1 MDQEIRT
8 TQALHTYGP
17 GAIADFP
24 ELSVIVLSHDISQN
38 KNKTKNGVYWG
49 EDYEKPANVLLDE
62 RLSIAFNVEC
72 FVSPPHSDSAQNAC
86 IQTVRFPTILQCPQS
101 GELFD
106 IHQLEKDKNLYIDRS
121 SREERTVD
129 ETFSGFKSP
138 LNKSR
143 TLIPV
148 RFVIATED
156 GHLDDFPFD
165 WYVHTK
171 SKKPGEV
178 GRGNRLFLKTKGS
191 TASLK
196 NLILESRRQNGDLI
210 CRVSL
215 EKIFDQEDTFVDLEN
230 KMNDYLQFVNGKM
243 PKPWLGRNDETS
255 SFLQFPIDDVHW
267 PPYSKSSS
275 DEDKKVQLRKY
286 PRTLQRGAGNLYF
299 PIIYKGISIPKQ
311 GYEPEIPESFSAL
324 IQNKIRNAED
334 FGLLPNEET
343 KCEDFIDLFKLSIFT
358 NVNEVLQTEYTLDK
372 SVEMIKSLFNQNF
385 SASQY
390 TVNQLRQQEFECFLN
405 PDITVGRKEW
415 YDSQI
420 LEGDGY
426 LFGKEGLV
434 KNVVLLNKIRELKI
448 FKGFTRIKP
457 LMFEDLIFDSLD
469 GLTGK
474 KKKEAQRI
482 QNPRRWPSTHTLP
495 ATEVKGEGIF
505 IRFDDDKL
513 TKWESLPEVAQR
525 FSIISENYKLYRKSF
540 ELADDEILSPRFV
553 ALHTFSHLLINE
565 LSIECGY
572 GSSSLSEMI
581 YCSPSG
587 AQSPMN
593 GILIYTSSSDS
604 EGTLGGL
611 VEKGDTSVLNSVVAK
626 ALSKASWCS
635 SDPLCIEDDKGKGF
649 MGVNLASCHSCSLLP
664 ETSCCNM
671 NKFLDRGLV
680 IGTLDIPEVGLFV

>member
-1 MDQEIRT
+1 M
-8 TQALHTYGP
+8 
-17 GAIADFP
+17 
-24 ELSVIVLSHDISQN
+24 
-38 KNKTKNGVYWG
+38 
-49 EDYEKPANVLLDE
+49 
-62 RLSIAFNVEC
+62 
-72 FVSPPHSDSAQNAC
+72 
-86 IQTVRFPTILQCPQS
+86 
-101 GELFD
+101 
-106 IHQLEKDKNLYIDRS
+106 
-121 SREERTVD
+121 
-129 ETFSGFKSP
+129 
-138 LNKSR
+138 
-143 TLIPV
+143 
-148 RFVIATED
+148 
-156 GHLDDFPFD
+156 
-165 WYVHTK
+165 
-171 SKKPGEV
+171 
-178 GRGNRLFLKTKGS
+178 
-191 TASLK
+191 
-196 NLILESRRQNGDLI
+196 
-210 CRVSL
+210 
-215 EKIFDQEDTFVDLEN
+215 
-230 KMNDYLQFVNGKM
+230 
-243 PKPWLGRNDETS
+243 
-255 SFLQFPIDDVHW
+255 
-267 PPYSKSSS
+267 
-275 DEDKKVQLRKY
+275 
-286 PRTLQRGAGNLYF
+286 
-299 PIIYKGISIPKQ
+299 
-311 GYEPEIPESFSAL
+311 
-324 IQNKIRNAED
+324 
-334 FGLLPNEET
+334 PNEET
-343 KCEDFIDLFKLSIFT
+343 KCEDFIDLFKRSIFT
-358 NVNEVLQTEYTLDK
+358 KVNEVLQTEYTLDK

-385 SASQY
+385 LASQY

-457 LMFEDLIFDSLD
+457 LMFEDLIFDSID